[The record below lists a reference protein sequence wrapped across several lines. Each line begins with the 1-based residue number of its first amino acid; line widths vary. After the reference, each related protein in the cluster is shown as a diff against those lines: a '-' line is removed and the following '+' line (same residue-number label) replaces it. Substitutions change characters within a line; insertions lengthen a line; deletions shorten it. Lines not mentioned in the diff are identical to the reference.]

1 MSAVSD
7 AAALEVL
14 VPGPPGTLLAPDDD
28 AALLALF
35 DDPPLRPATGA
46 HVRGIMIASLD
57 GAATGPD
64 GRSGSLGDPADR
76 RVFGALR
83 ALADVVLVGAGTV
96 RAEGYADVQVPD
108 RLRLVRAARGRADHI
123 EMAVVTGSGAL
134 PDAVLDS
141 DALVVTASGATG
153 LPALCERV
161 GADRLIVADP
171 MGPGRD
177 DGDGPPRVD
186 VAAAVRALAERG
198 LTRVHAEGGPGLLEE
213 LLAAGAIDELCLTLA
228 PLLVGSLA
236 RRPLVGGSPTWPGRA
251 GAPLTA
257 PTRLEL
263 LHLLRAGDTLLGRWR
278 VP

>member
-1 MSAVSD
+1 VSD

-14 VPGPPGTLLAPDDD
+14 VPGPPGTLLGPDDD
-28 AALLALF
+28 EGLLALF
-35 DDPPLRPATGA
+35 DDPPPRPSTGA

-64 GRSGSLGDPADR
+64 GRSGSLGDDADR

-108 RLRLVRAARGRADHI
+108 RLRAVRAARGRGERV
-123 EMAVVTGSGAL
+123 EMAVVTGRGDV
-134 PDAVLDS
+134 PDAVLDGG
-141 DALVVTASGATG
+141 ALVVTASGAAG
-153 LPALCERV
+153 LPALRERV
-161 GADRLIVADP
+161 GDDRLIIADP
-171 MGPGRD
+171 VGPARD
-177 DGDGPPRVD
+177 DVDGPPRVD
-186 VAAAVRALAERG
+186 VTAAVRALAERG
-198 LTRVHAEGGPGLLEE
+198 LTHVHAEGGPGLLEE

-236 RRPLVGGSPTWPGRA
+236 RRPLVGGSPTWPGRP
-251 GAPLTA
+251 GTPLTA
-257 PTRLEL
+257 PTRLTL